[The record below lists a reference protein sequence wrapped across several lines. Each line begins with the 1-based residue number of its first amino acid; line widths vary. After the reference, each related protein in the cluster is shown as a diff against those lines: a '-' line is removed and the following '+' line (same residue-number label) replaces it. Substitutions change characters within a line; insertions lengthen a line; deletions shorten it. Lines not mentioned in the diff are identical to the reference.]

1 MSQPRAEQLAAER
14 RTGSTCTDAS
24 ASRSR
29 YLPVGDKNALTIKVP
44 CTSASAASAAAALN
58 VAGST
63 TLCCD
68 AMLLLGSAA
77 VTNGNWIRALPTFVV
92 LPVSLAVYRSWRRS
106 SSSMPPFPNTWRVTT
121 QVPGAPFWDKSTV
134 PTCRIST
141 VAGIGAAQ
149 AGERG
154 H

>member
-1 MSQPRAEQLAAER
+1 MDQSRQCWTRPTLCSCSTPFPMQRQPQARLTCTPCLQRRRTLRLPPGSCASPCCSSRRRYGRQRKQMGAMQAAECPSREEQLAAER

-29 YLPVGDKNALTIKVP
+29 YLPVGDKNALTTKVP

-77 VTNGNWIRALPTFVV
+77 VTNGN
-92 LPVSLAVYRSWRRS
+92 
-106 SSSMPPFPNTWRVTT
+106 
-121 QVPGAPFWDKSTV
+121 
-134 PTCRIST
+134 
-141 VAGIGAAQ
+141 
-149 AGERG
+149 
-154 H
+154 